1 MSALTGYELPEKAG
15 SDDVLQVAELRAAI
29 ELALDAFVAE
39 HGDQVP
45 VEHDHY
51 WHLPVDSAFD
61 LRGEPR
67 ELSVGQVSDDLDE
80 IRGIVAEAGATPA
93 WHALSHVIGLLRLL
107 EKAARP

>member
-1 MSALTGYELPEKAG
+1 MTSNDFLENAG
-15 SDDVLQVAELRAAI
+15 SDDVLQIAELRAAI
-29 ELALDAFVAE
+29 GLALDAFVAE

-45 VEHDHY
+45 AEHDHY

-67 ELSVGQVSDDLDE
+67 ELSVGHVSDDLDE
-80 IRGIVAEAGATPA
+80 IRGIVAEADATPA
-93 WHALSHVIGLLRLL
+93 WHALSHVVGLLRLL